1 MNVTRVLPQ
10 GRPALIIP
18 MDHGLTMGNLPGLQ
32 DPAALLE
39 ELLRA
44 GVDGTLLSP
53 GLAKRLGGRCREG
66 GMSVTLTLDYQL
78 WGDRAGTLERVSDV
92 FAVCSVARA
101 RDLGAD
107 AVKLLMPYGL
117 GREVT
122 REVLRLAASVAED
135 AHAAG
140 VPLMLEPLWMGDP
153 LSPEE
158 QDEVIVHGARVA
170 VELGADILKIPA
182 LGRGALTQVLRWDV
196 PTVFLGGARQD
207 DPTAL
212 FGRIREGV
220 ALGARGVVV
229 GRNVWQSPNMPEM
242 IEALRGALTPP
253 VRR

>member
-1 MNVTRVLPQ
+1 MTVDRVLPAD
-10 GRPALIIP
+10 RPALIIP
-18 MDHGLTMGNLPGLQ
+18 MDHGLTMGNIAGLQ

-39 ELLRA
+39 RLLAA

-53 GLAKRLGGRCREG
+53 GLARLLGERCREG

-78 WGDRAGTLERVSDV
+78 WGDRPGRLDHISDV
-92 FAVCSVARA
+92 FSICSVDRA

-117 GREVT
+117 GRSVT
-122 REVLRLAASVAED
+122 REVLSLAAQVAED
-135 AHAAG
+135 ARRLAL
-140 VPLMLEPLWMGDP
+140 PLVLEPLWMGETLP
-153 LSPEE
+153 P
-158 QDEVIVHGARVA
+158 DEHDELIVHGARVA

-182 LGRGALTQVLRWDV
+182 LGQESLATVLRWGV

-212 FGRIREGV
+212 FARIRDGV

-229 GRNVWQSPNMPEM
+229 GRNVWQSPDMEQ
-242 IEALRGALTPP
+242 ILGALKGALK
-253 VRR
+253 VW